1 MYDAGREER
10 GMKRWFGRAWQPL
23 LLAALAAGCA
33 APASAGMRLD
43 AWKGRLSVGYARV
56 FSDTLAPAGSI
67 SAAIGLEYPLSSRW
81 RLGPTAA
88 FNLLGSSVVSRGSV
102 TAGLDYSMFDAAL
115 LATYLPARGPFA
127 RLSIGPGIASARAEL
142 AVAGGGALFRDLPV
156 GEVRPELAAEATLM
170 SRRPA
175 ILAVGAE
182 LGLRVVPVEQGTW
195 TLMTARLAVHF

>member
-1 MYDAGREER
+1 
-10 GMKRWFGRAWQPL
+10 MKRWTRRAMLPL
-23 LLAALAAGCA
+23 LLAALAACCA

-43 AWKGRLSVGYARV
+43 EWKGHLSVGYGRV
-56 FSDTLAPAGSI
+56 FSDSLAPGGSI
-67 SAAIGLEYPLSSRW
+67 SAAVGLEYPIASRW

-88 FNLLGSSVVSRGSV
+88 FNLLGSSIVRRGSV

-127 RLSIGPGIASARAEL
+127 RLSIGPGVASARAEL

-170 SRRPA
+170 SRRPSIVA
-175 ILAVGAE
+175 IGAE

-195 TLMTARLAVHF
+195 TLVTARFAVHF